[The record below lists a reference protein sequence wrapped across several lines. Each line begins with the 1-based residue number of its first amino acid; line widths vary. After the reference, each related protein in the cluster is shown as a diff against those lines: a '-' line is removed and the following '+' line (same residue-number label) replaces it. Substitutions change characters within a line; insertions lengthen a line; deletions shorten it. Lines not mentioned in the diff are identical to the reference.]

1 MGRAFGLLVAVVGW
15 ASLILQLYLIV
26 SGKGIQVPGYEPTLL
41 TSIVNFFSYFTI
53 LSNILASLLATTAVL
68 APQSGLGRFF
78 ERPVVAAT
86 VAMAMIVTGLI
97 YTVVLR
103 HMWQPVG
110 LQFVA
115 DSGLHYVMPPLFAL
129 YWLTVVP
136 RDALRL
142 ANIPSMLIYPLVY
155 VVYSLIRGPLAD
167 WYPYPFLSVKDLG
180 WGQVIIN
187 MIGIAVLFAVI
198 GAILVG
204 LDRLLNRNPRAA

>member
-1 MGRAFGLLVAVVGW
+1 MSRAFGSLVAVIGW

-26 SGKGIQVPGYEPTLL
+26 SGKGIKVPDYEPTLL
-41 TSIVNFFSYFTI
+41 TSVVNFFSYFTI

-68 APQSGLGRFF
+68 APQSAPGHFF
-78 ERPVVAAT
+78 ARPVVAAT
-86 VAMAMIVTGLI
+86 AAMAMIVTGLI
-97 YTVVLR
+97 YTLVLR
-103 HMWQPVG
+103 HLWQPVG

-115 DSGLHYVMPPLFAL
+115 DAGLHYAMPLLFAL

-142 ANIPSMLIYPLVY
+142 ASIPSMLIYPLVY
-155 VVYSLIRGPLAD
+155 VAYSLIRGPLAD

-180 WGQVIIN
+180 YGQVFIN

-198 GAILVG
+198 AAILVG
-204 LDRLLNRNPRAA
+204 LDRALNRSPQPS

>member
-41 TSIVNFFSYFTI
+41 TRIVNFFSYFTI
-53 LSNILASLLATTAVL
+53 LSNTLAALLATMAVL
-68 APQSGLGRFF
+68 GPQSGLGRFF
-78 ERPVVAAT
+78 ARPVVAAT

-97 YTVVLR
+97 YALVLS
-103 HMWQPVG
+103 HLWQPVG
-110 LQFVA
+110 LQYVA
-115 DSGLHYVMPPLFAL
+115 DSGLHYVMPPLFTL

-136 RDALRL
+136 RDSLGL
-142 ANIPSMLIYPLVY
+142 ANVPSMLIYPLVY
-155 VVYSLIRGPLAD
+155 VVYSLIRGAITG

-180 WGQVIIN
+180 WGQVIVN

-198 GAILVG
+198 GAILAG
-204 LDRLLNRNPRAA
+204 LDRLLKRKPQAA